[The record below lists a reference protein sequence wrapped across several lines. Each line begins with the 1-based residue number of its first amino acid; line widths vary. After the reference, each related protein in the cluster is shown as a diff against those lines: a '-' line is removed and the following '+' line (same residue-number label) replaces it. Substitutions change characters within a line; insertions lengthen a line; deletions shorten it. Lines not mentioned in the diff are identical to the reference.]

1 MLDCCCV
8 WLCGNVWVGIEL
20 IKDICGLGKEELA
33 ANSGF
38 GMRVE

>member
-1 MLDCCCV
+1 MMPYTV
-8 WLCGNVWVGIEL
+8 FGQKGFGIEL

-38 GMRVE
+38 GMLVA